1 MAETTGSS
9 QRRDPYATFGF
20 RVRMDGR
27 YVAAF
32 RTVGARERTTE
43 VVEHRE
49 GRGPEPWGRS
59 PGRTEYEAITLE
71 RGVTHDPEFETWASA
86 VWNAGPGPGAE
97 VPPKALRRDVV
108 IERYDEA
115 GQRVL
120 TYRVH
125 RAWVSRYQA
134 VPELDANANAVAIE
148 MLTLENE
155 GWERADD
162 VAEPSE
168 PSLGESGA

>member
-1 MAETTGSS
+1 MAETTDSS
-9 QRRDPYATFGF
+9 QRHDPYASFGF
-20 RVRMDGR
+20 RVMMDGR

-32 RTVGARERTTE
+32 RTVGALKRTTE

-49 GRGPEPWGRS
+49 GRGPERRS

-86 VWNAGPGPGAE
+86 VWNAGSGLGAE
-97 VPPKALRRDVV
+97 APPKEVRRDVV
-108 IERYDEA
+108 IERFDEA

-125 RAWVSRYQA
+125 RAWVSHYQA

-168 PSLGESGA
+168 PSVGDSRA

>member
-1 MAETTGSS
+1 MTETSGNS
-9 QRRDPYATFGF
+9 QRRDPYASFGF
-20 RVRMDGR
+20 RLRMDGR
-27 YVAAF
+27 SVAGF

-43 VVEHRE
+43 VVERRDG
-49 GRGPEPWGRS
+49 GRPEPFRRA

-86 VWNAGPGPGAE
+86 VWDAGSGPGAE
-97 VPPKALRRDVV
+97 VPPKALGRDVV

-125 RAWVSRYQA
+125 RAWVSHYQA

-162 VAEPSE
+162 VVEPSE